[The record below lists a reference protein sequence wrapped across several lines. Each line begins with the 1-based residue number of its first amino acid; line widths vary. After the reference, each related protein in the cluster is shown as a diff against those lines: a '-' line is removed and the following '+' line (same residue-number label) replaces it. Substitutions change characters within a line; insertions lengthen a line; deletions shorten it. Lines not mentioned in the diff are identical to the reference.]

1 MAREVSIKGP
11 IEKIDGKLM
20 LLIPLAVG
28 GRELAECTK
37 GIGRVEG
44 DFLKIE
50 VMPWMADKL
59 GVSEG
64 TIMAVDNSTGEFRMQ
79 RAVET

>member
-1 MAREVSIKGP
+1 
-11 IEKIDGKLM
+11 
-20 LLIPLAVG
+20 
-28 GRELAECTK
+28 
-37 GIGRVEG
+37 
-44 DFLKIE
+44 
-50 VMPWMADKL
+50 MPWMADKL

>member
-1 MAREVSIKGP
+1 MIRDVSIKGP

-20 LLIPLAVG
+20 LLIPLVVG
-28 GRELAECTK
+28 GRELADCTH

-50 VMPWMADKL
+50 VLPWMAEKL

-64 TIMAVDNSTGEFRMQ
+64 TIMAIDNTTGEFRMQ
-79 RAVET
+79 RAVEE